1 MRKWLL
7 RGGWRLVVVG
17 GVVASVFGGCDPT
30 TLTAVENGVIT
41 ASSSLLAAFLQ
52 AITQLMT
59 QAASTTTTTTA
70 QAIVDVA
77 SRVLT

>member
-1 MRKWLL
+1 
-7 RGGWRLVVVG
+7 VI
-17 GVVASVFGGCDPT
+17 ASVFGGCDPT

-52 AITQLMT
+52 AITQLMA
-59 QAASTTTTTTA
+59 QAAAGTTTTA
-70 QAIVDVA
+70 RAIVDVA

>member
-1 MRKWLL
+1 MRKWLM
-7 RGGWRLVVVG
+7 RGGWRLVAVG

-41 ASSSLLAAFLQ
+41 ASSSLLGAFLQ
-52 AITQLMT
+52 AIIQLMS
-59 QAASTTTTTTA
+59 QAATATSTTTA
-70 QAIVDVA
+70 RAIVDVA

>member
-17 GVVASVFGGCDPT
+17 GVIASVFGGCDPT

-52 AITQLMT
+52 AITQLMA
-59 QAASTTTTTTA
+59 QAAAGTTTTA
-70 QAIVDVA
+70 RAIVDVA